1 MKDQNIAKVYAD
13 SFIQL
18 GKENNVNVAEEMTK
32 LTETINASN
41 ELENVLFLDVFTVEE
56 KVAVFEAVAKKLGL
70 SALLVSAVK
79 YLVQEKRIGL
89 FPLIFKEIVVR
100 DDQEK
105 GFLRGTIVGSA
116 NDISDDH
123 KEKLLGALKKYI
135 GDKKPILTYKKTD
148 DVTAG
153 YKVTIEDLQLDAT
166 VDNELK
172 HFKESIIGE

>member
-18 GKENNVNVAEEMTK
+18 GKEQNVNVAEEMTK
-32 LTETINASN
+32 LTETINSSN
-41 ELENVLFLDVFTVEE
+41 ELENVLFLDVFTVDE
-56 KVAVFEAVAKKLGL
+56 KVAVFEEVSKKLGL
-70 SALLVSAVK
+70 SPLLISAIK
-79 YLVQEKRIGL
+79 YLIQEKRIGL
-89 FPLIFKEIVVR
+89 FPLIFKEIIVK
-100 DDQEK
+100 DDLEK

-123 KEKLLGALKKYI
+123 KEKLLSAMKKYI